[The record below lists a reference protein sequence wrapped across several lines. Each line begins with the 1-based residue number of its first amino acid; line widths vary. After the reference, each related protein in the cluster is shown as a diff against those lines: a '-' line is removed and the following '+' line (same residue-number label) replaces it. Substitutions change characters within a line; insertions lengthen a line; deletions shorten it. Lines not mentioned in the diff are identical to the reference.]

1 MKVRKFNVD
10 RTKRGVIV
18 TVKVELEAEVKIDI
32 PMHLDYVTGFT
43 SLDIE
48 RLQGKLPFEVLM
60 INTSLLTEKQQAE
73 KVVDELRTL
82 LQDLDYRETI
92 ELNKLL
98 EVERYLKK
106 EFQEYIPNFQDLEPK
121 Y

>member
-18 TVKVELEAEVKIDI
+18 TVKVELEAEIKIDI
-32 PMHLDYVTGFT
+32 PMHRDYITGYS

-48 RLQGKLPFEVLM
+48 RLEGKLPFELL
-60 INTSLLTEKQQAE
+60 ILNTSLIREKHQAE
-73 KVVDELRTL
+73 KAAKELRTL
-82 LQDLDYRETI
+82 LQDLEYRETV

-98 EVERYLKK
+98 EVERYLKEHFK
-106 EFQEYIPNFQDLEPK
+106 DYIEKDGGKSND
-121 Y
+121 

>member
-18 TVKVELEAEVKIDI
+18 YVDVELEAEIRIDI
-32 PMHLDYVTGFT
+32 PMHLDYVSGLS

-48 RLQGKLPFEVLM
+48 KLQGKLPFEVLT
-60 INTSLLTEKQQAE
+60 IKTALLRVRVQAE
-73 KVVDELRTL
+73 RAADELRTL
-82 LQDLDYRETI
+82 LQDLEYRETV

-98 EVERYLKK
+98 EVERYLKEHFK
-106 EFQEYIPNFQDLEPK
+106 DYIEKDGGKSND
-121 Y
+121 